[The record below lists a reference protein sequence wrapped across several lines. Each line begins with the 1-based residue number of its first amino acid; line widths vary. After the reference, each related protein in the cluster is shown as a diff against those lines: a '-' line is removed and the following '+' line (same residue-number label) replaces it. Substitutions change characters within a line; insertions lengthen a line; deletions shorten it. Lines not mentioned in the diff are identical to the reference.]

1 VSTMNESNVIAVF
14 IVTVATSVLWYGYFW
29 LYGDHRRAVFRNEMY
44 RLQDELCTLNRTWA
58 LPMEHPGTTMLRKMI
73 GGALESDHRIFF
85 SDAVVRLI
93 IAPRHSGHIETYLAD
108 WQICLKETDE
118 QMRSILERLH
128 ESFHVALGRHAA
140 WSMPLLS
147 LNVLFLSTAVPVRV
161 SCFSLA
167 DIGSY
172 MVVLYP
178 EIQYGTGTF

>member
-1 VSTMNESNVIAVF
+1 MSVMSDSSVSIVF
-14 IVTVATSVLWYGYFW
+14 IVTVATSSLWYGYFW

-44 RLQDELCTLNRTWA
+44 RLQDEIGTHIRTYA
-58 LPMEHPGTTMLRKMI
+58 LPAGHPGTAMLTAMI
-73 GGALESDHRIFF
+73 SGALESDHRIFF

-93 IAPRHSGHIETYLAD
+93 IAPRHSGHIEAYLAG
-108 WQICLKETDE
+108 WQVCLKDTDGHV
-118 QMRSILERLH
+118 QSVLERLH

-161 SCFSLA
+161 SCFSLT

-178 EIQYGTGTF
+178 EIQYGVDAS